1 MMPKLPLYLFVCS
14 LAAASIL
21 RADPALAQSRAIS
34 VTGTVKDSSGGVL
47 GGARVDA
54 TIAGLVVA
62 AATTGADG
70 RYALDLS
77 PAAMHRLRVHM
88 DGFADEIVDVPSGST
103 SVVKDFVLKIAG
115 LADSVVV
122 TAARL
127 PERRTTSSESI
138 DVVTAKDVAALGTKS
153 LGEIVALVPGLSVE
167 VNGREGS
174 LASLFSRGGESDYNL
189 VLIDGVRVNQ
199 SGGTFDF
206 SRVSGAE
213 IERVEVVRGA
223 QSALYGSDAIGS
235 VVQVITKRAAPGD
248 PPEVTASLE
257 GGTFN
262 SWRGGARVFGGARRR
277 IDYQLG
283 TTYRGTEG
291 AFQDLLPEHDT
302 FRETTVDGG
311 VGAILGDR
319 ATLRTGLRYATA
331 TGKAVG
337 PIDYGSRDTGT
348 IADSTDLSW
357 HVDFTNRVT
366 SKLDQQATFASYRSS
381 RESADTISDPIYN
394 VYAILEGTPGALFPD
409 SPRLVRLLDQ
419 STFNAFR
426 SGAQT
431 LGSGQF
437 LATTAFGVAD
447 FLSTNDT
454 KFRRSAAK
462 YQADYNWAGAQT
474 LSGGYDYERETDP
487 LHPDF
492 LVENHA
498 FFVQQ
503 RLTGGD
509 RMFATVGARV
519 DRNSRYGTSVSPKAG
534 AGIFVLPYRAGGVS
548 SAKVF
553 GNVGRGI
560 KNPTFGEL
568 YGSAFTDGNPDLNP
582 ERARTV
588 DAGIEATFDSQ
599 RVLARAT
606 YFNNAYNDQVAFKSS
621 GPGLD
626 GKPDYINIDGSS
638 AKGLEL
644 QALLQKPV
652 AGGLTASVG
661 YALVDT
667 RVESSVNTSQQFQP
681 GQPLL
686 RRPKHSAT
694 IRMNYS
700 RGRGT
705 ATFMWRYVGERHD
718 AAFIGLS
725 TLATPQLAARSVDIT
740 VNPGYGLASLG
751 GEMQIARG
759 TTAFVRVDNLA
770 DASYENALGYP
781 GLPRAIVAGF
791 RVDVR
796 TR

>member
-1 MMPKLPLYLFVCS
+1 
-14 LAAASIL
+14 
-21 RADPALAQSRAIS
+21 
-34 VTGTVKDSSGGVL
+34 
-47 GGARVDA
+47 
-54 TIAGLVVA
+54 
-62 AATTGADG
+62 
-70 RYALDLS
+70 
-77 PAAMHRLRVHM
+77 
-88 DGFADEIVDVPSGST
+88 
-103 SVVKDFVLKIAG
+103 VVKDFVLKVAG

-122 TAARL
+122 TAARI

-138 DVVTAKDVAALGTKS
+138 DVITARDVAALGTKS
-153 LGEIVALVPGLSVE
+153 LGEIVSLVPGLNVE
-167 VNGREGS
+167 ANGREGS

-206 SRVSGAE
+206 SRVSAGE
-213 IERVEVVRGA
+213 IDRVEVVRGA

-235 VVQVITKRAAPGD
+235 VVHVITKRAAPGD
-248 PPEVTASLE
+248 PPEATASLE

-262 SWRGGARVFGGARRR
+262 SWRGGARIFGGARRR
-277 IDYQLG
+277 VDYQFG
-283 TTYRGTEG
+283 ATYRGTEG
-291 AFQDLLPEHDT
+291 AFQDVLPEHDT
-302 FRETTVDGG
+302 FRETAVDGG

-319 ATLRTGLRYATA
+319 ATIRTGVRYATA
-331 TGKAVG
+331 TGKGVG

-348 IADSTDLSW
+348 LADSTDVSW
-357 HVDFTNRVT
+357 HVDFTNRLT
-366 SKLDQQATFASYRSS
+366 STLDQQVTFAHYRSS
-381 RESADTISDPIYN
+381 RESGDTIADPTYN

-419 STFNAFR
+419 ATFNAFR
-426 SGAQT
+426 SGAQS
-431 LGSGQF
+431 LGGGQF
-437 LATTAFGVAD
+437 LATTAFGVGD
-447 FLSTNDT
+447 FLSTAQT
-454 KFRRSAAK
+454 EFRRSAVK
-462 YQADYNWAGAQT
+462 YQADYKWAGAQT
-474 LSGGYDYERETDP
+474 LTGGYDFERETDP

-503 RLTGGD
+503 RLTGGS
-509 RMFATVGARV
+509 RTFATVGARL
-519 DRNSRYGTSVSPKAG
+519 DRNSRYGTTVSPKAG
-534 AGIFVLPYRAGGVS
+534 GGVFLLTYRTGRVS

-553 GNVGRGI
+553 ANVGRGI

-606 YFNNAYNDQVAFKSS
+606 YFNNAYNDQVAFRSS

-686 RRPKHSAT
+686 RRPRHSAT
-694 IRMNYS
+694 MRVNYS
-700 RGRGT
+700 RGRWT
-705 ATFMWRYVGERHD
+705 ATFLWRYVGQRHD

-725 TLATPQLAARSVDIT
+725 TVATPQLAARSVDIT
-740 VNPGYGLASLG
+740 VNPGYALASLG
-751 GEMQIARG
+751 GEVQLARG
-759 TTAFVRVDNLA
+759 AAAFVRVDNLGDTA
-770 DASYENALGYP
+770 YEHALGYP
-781 GLPRAIVAGF
+781 GLPRAVVAGL
-791 RVDVR
+791 RVDLR
-796 TR
+796 RR